1 MFFYHISVLKNFFS
15 FQTLSC
21 LVQIASVRRT
31 LFSNEER
38 AKFLSQLVN
47 GVRNI
52 LQNPQVSPVRY
63 ILLWSIGKQ
72 HAVLSNSF
80 VSVLFIFFFMSWS
93 HIYILYD
100 HPFLY
105 SSWLQKDHVVIYFL
119 NFVCYFP
126 QMWHNKHVT
135 SNIGAF

>member
-1 MFFYHISVLKNFFS
+1 MSVVLCIRVEYIVHISERNSSMCNFLFLTFH

-52 LQNPQVSPVRY
+52 LQNPQVT
-63 ILLWSIGKQ
+63 I
-72 HAVLSNSF
+72 AVL
-80 VSVLFIFFFMSWS
+80 
-93 HIYILYD
+93 
-100 HPFLY
+100 
-105 SSWLQKDHVVIYFL
+105 
-119 NFVCYFP
+119 
-126 QMWHNKHVT
+126 
-135 SNIGAF
+135 